1 MYLGHQKL
9 CSAALIEMTFFQI
22 EYWRVVSRPD
32 KDHMLVYWCG
42 SIPIQEYNGG
52 ILFSRHKSDKGL
64 SKKSIAELR
73 RVAKNFKLDFDDMCA
88 SNNEWCPN
96 E

>member
-1 MYLGHQKL
+1 M
-9 CSAALIEMTFFQI
+9 LIYYCVE
-22 EYWRVVSRPD
+22 
-32 KDHMLVYWCG
+32 H
-42 SIPIQEYNGG
+42 PIQETAGG
-52 ILFSRHKSDKGL
+52 VLFSRYKSDEGL

-73 RVAKNFKLDFDDMCA
+73 RVAKKFDLDFDDMCA